1 MSQIAT
7 PEVVEL
13 SVADLSH
20 EGSTCCPNPKANM
33 QLWNMHP
40 RVYLDLSHQR
50 EAHCAYC
57 GRIYRLNEG
66 EVFKSGH

>member
-1 MSQIAT
+1 
-7 PEVVEL
+7 
-13 SVADLSH
+13 
-20 EGSTCCPNPKANM
+20 M

-57 GRIYRLNEG
+57 GRIYRLKEG